1 MKEELLDFYRKHKIV
16 IWVIGVFITLL
27 FICSII
33 NILYSITQV
42 FFLNK
47 KIDNFGLIGDSAG
60 LLNSIFS
67 GLALLGVIIT
77 IYLQGKELKQTRDEL
92 RGQKEQFEIQ
102 NKTLKRQ
109 QFENTFFNMLK
120 TQENIVSNLEI
131 GHQTHI
137 NSFYYSGRRTF
148 EQLFYNLRDKMKGN
162 QQVFNKGDKKINEE
176 IVKIYSSID
185 SLKMLDHYFR
195 HIYRIVKFVDKT
207 DFSFCLDEKDKNKN
221 EEEKNNKIENEKYEY
236 ISILRAALSP
246 YEFVLLFYNGLGY
259 DKMKDFIEHYKIL
272 DNLRIELLCNKND
285 ILLYNKSAYGE
296 ETQKYYDKLL
306 DNIEERIKNCLT
318 KT

>member
-1 MKEELLDFYRKHKIV
+1 MKNKNLKEELLDFYRKHKIV
-16 IWVIGVFITLL
+16 IWVIGVFIILL

-77 IYLQGKELKQTRDEL
+77 IYLQSKELKQTRDEL

-120 TQENIVSNLEI
+120 TQENIISNLEI

-148 EQLFYNLRDKMKGN
+148 EQLFYNLRDRMNKN
-162 QQVFNKGDKKINEE
+162 QQAFNKEDKKINEE
-176 IVKIYSSID
+176 IVKIYSSVD
-185 SLKMLDHYFR
+185 SLRMLDHFFR
-195 HIYRIVKFVDKT
+195 HMYRIVKFIAET
-207 DFSFCLDEKDKNKN
+207 DFSFCLDENDGKKN
-221 EEEKNNKIENEKYEY
+221 EEEKNKKIEKERYKYT
-236 ISILRAALSP
+236 SILRSTLSP
-246 YEFVLLFYNGLGY
+246 YELILLFYNCLNEGNKFKPLIEKYCLLQNIRAEFLGKKTY
-259 DKMKDFIEHYKIL
+259 IYYK
-272 DNLRIELLCNKND
+272 
-285 ILLYNKSAYGE
+285 STAYGNRY
-296 ETQKYYDKLL
+296 ET
-306 DNIEERIKNCLT
+306 IKKELENRA
-318 KT
+318 